1 MTASAGIPLRDIHLP
16 QAPGWW
22 PPAPGWWLLAALVLA
37 AAAFGAWLLW
47 KRLRRRRALAR
58 LFDEE
63 VAATRGGPERVAAIS
78 ALLRRAAIGR
88 DPAAAALEG
97 EAWLA
102 YLDRDAAEPLFDGAA
117 GRLLLEGGYR
127 REIDGAGVEALRTA
141 ARRRFLELAGGR
153 R

>member
-1 MTASAGIPLRDIHLP
+1 MTAAGIPLRDIHLP

-22 PPAPGWWLLAALVLA
+22 PPAPGWWLVAVLVAMAVALIAAL
-37 AAAFGAWLLW
+37 LW
-47 KRLRRRRALAR
+47 RTVRRRRALAR
-58 LFDEE
+58 LFDTE
-63 VAATRGGPERVAAIS
+63 VAAAPAGPERVAAIS
-78 ALLRRAAIGR
+78 ALLRRAALGR

-102 YLDRDAAEPLFDGAA
+102 YLDRDAAEPAFDGAA

-127 REIDGAGVEALRTA
+127 REVDEAGIEALRDA